1 MPTIRAEAVAE
12 VLWELK
18 RLEKLAK
25 FSAVAERAGF
35 KAGPGGKNIETC
47 LTAVKREWPHL
58 QWWRA
63 VNDDNRLPA
72 ECDQASLLSQ
82 NGYSLETVTGRK
94 TILQIID
101 FETHVYSWTL
111 EPEPA
116 S

>member
-1 MPTIRAEAVAE
+1 MPTIRSEAVAE

-18 RLEKLAK
+18 RLEKLAT
-25 FSAVAERAGF
+25 FSVVAERAGF

-47 LTAVKREWPHL
+47 LEAVKREWPHL

-72 ECDQASLLSQ
+72 ECNQAALLTQ
-82 NGYSLETVTGRK
+82 NGYPLENVAGRK
-94 TILQIID
+94 TIMQIVAL
-101 FETHVYSWTL
+101 ETHLYAWTL

-116 S
+116 

>member
-18 RLEKLAK
+18 KMEKLAT

-47 LTAVKREWPHL
+47 LEAVKREWPHL

-63 VNDDNRLPA
+63 VKDDGKLPA
-72 ECDQASLLSQ
+72 ESDQATLLSE
-82 NGYSLETVTGRK
+82 NGYGLEPAAGRK
-94 TILQIID
+94 TIMQVID
-101 FETHVYSWTL
+101 LETHLYSWSF

-116 S
+116 